1 LLRRKQTAEDEN
13 NQQALAEMC
22 NKLGNHYMNECK
34 YQNALGEFRQ
44 ESHIYQALGKNMDF
58 GRANRM
64 IGEVFM
70 MMETFSEA
78 LKYSDIYLKLA
89 KQENDFVELQRA
101 YATIGR
107 CYLLKGG
114 DEGTGESSES
124 TNDFKAAEKA
134 FLKSL
139 IICKE

>member
-1 LLRRKQTAEDEN
+1 
-13 NQQALAEMC
+13 
-22 NKLGNHYMNECK
+22 
-34 YQNALGEFRQ
+34 
-44 ESHIYQALGKNMDF
+44 
-58 GRANRM
+58 M

-70 MMETFSEA
+70 MMEKYDDALRHSEN
-78 LKYSDIYLKLA
+78 YLKLA

-114 DEGTGESSES
+114 DEGSSKATS
-124 TNDFKAAEKA
+124 DFKAAEKA